1 VAWIT
6 GSTSGIGLAVA
17 RQLASEG
24 AAIAAPVKNAA
35 GRTVA
40 ALNISGQAN
49 RNSAEMMREQLL
61 PRLLAATQLVS
72 QLLRASSRLS
82 L

>member
-1 VAWIT
+1 M
-6 GSTSGIGLAVA
+6 
-17 RQLASEG
+17 
-24 AAIAAPVKNAA
+24 
-35 GRTVA
+35 A

-49 RNSAEMMREQLL
+49 RNSAEMMRVQLL

>member
-1 VAWIT
+1 
-6 GSTSGIGLAVA
+6 
-17 RQLASEG
+17 
-24 AAIAAPVKNAA
+24 VKNAA

>member
-1 VAWIT
+1 
-6 GSTSGIGLAVA
+6 
-17 RQLASEG
+17 
-24 AAIAAPVKNAA
+24 
-35 GRTVA
+35 
-40 ALNISGQAN
+40 
-49 RNSAEMMREQLL
+49 MREQLL